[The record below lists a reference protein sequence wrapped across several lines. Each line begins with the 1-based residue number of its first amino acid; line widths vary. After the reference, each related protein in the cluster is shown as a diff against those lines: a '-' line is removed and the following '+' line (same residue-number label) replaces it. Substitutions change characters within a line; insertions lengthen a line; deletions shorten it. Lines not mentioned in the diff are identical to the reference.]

1 MRAPI
6 TRSALLGLAV
16 LVAACGGTG
25 TYGKPA
31 PVATAAPVASPAPSG
46 NGYGTGGAPAA
57 GTASVALADNAL
69 GTILVDGKGMTL
81 YMFTA
86 DSAGKS
92 ACTGDCLANWPPL
105 LSTAA
110 PTLGAG
116 LDAAGFATITRDD
129 GGTQVT
135 FHGMPLYSF
144 AGDKA
149 AGDANGQGVGSKW
162 YVLKADGTVVK

>member
-6 TRSALLGLAV
+6 TLSALLGLAV
-16 LVAACGGTG
+16 LVAACGGSAATA
-25 TYGKPA
+25 KPA
-31 PVATAAPVASPAPSG
+31 PAATAAPVASTAPSD
-46 NGYGTGGAPAA
+46 NGYGSGGAPAA
-57 GTASVALADNAL
+57 GAASVALADNTL

-92 ACTGDCLANWPPL
+92 ACAGDCLANWPPL

-110 PTLGAG
+110 PSLGAG
-116 LDAAGFATITRDD
+116 LDAADFATITRDD

-144 AGDKA
+144 AGDKTT
-149 AGDANGQGVGSKW
+149 GDTNGQGVGSKW